1 LHEGREYVFQVPH
14 GALIT
19 ECLEMLDTFKGY
31 VYQLGETQAKNEPLK
46 DTKEE
51 DEEARLQ

>member
-1 LHEGREYVFQVPH
+1 
-14 GALIT
+14 
-19 ECLEMLDTFKGY
+19 MLDTFKGY